1 MADLLED
8 RLDRFAR
15 RHPRLMLVSTVLLG
29 VITTLILIYYSKDT
43 AIVYR
48 AF

>member
-1 MADLLED
+1 MISRIDQYG
-8 RLDRFAR
+8 R
-15 RHPRLMLVSTVLLG
+15 RHPRLMMLFTLLLG
-29 VITTLILIYYSKDT
+29 IVTTLVLIYHTQET